1 MTFNVTRRDVMTM
14 GAQAA
19 LAAMAGSTAAPAASA
34 SATSAA
40 AAASAT
46 PATPRA
52 KAPRPPAAG
61 EAGNPADA
69 RPGTPYD
76 VVIVGGGSAG
86 AVLAARLSADRQRRV
101 LLLDAGPD
109 YAPDRYP
116 AALTDANR
124 VAASPEHD
132 WNYHSQDAARLGHD
146 IGIPR
151 GRVIG
156 GSSAVNA
163 AVAMRARPGDFAR
176 WAARGIDG
184 WSWPEVL
191 AAYRA
196 MENTPSG
203 DDAWHGRHGPFPVRQ
218 RTAAENTPSMRAFV
232 AAAENIGLP
241 HVNDFN
247 GARQH
252 GVGPYPLNVVD
263 GVRVNT
269 GIAYLSADVRARPN
283 LTIRGGAEVDR
294 VLIEGRRA
302 VGVLLADGDNVRAG
316 EVILSSGALGSP
328 AILLRSG
335 VGPKRHLEEL
345 GIATVADLPVGERLQ
360 EHPFYYN
367 VYALKASALAMT
379 PAAGAI
385 AWTRSRQAP
394 ADDLDLHISA
404 THLIDPKAS
413 PTGGAIVLA
422 CAVTLPVSN
431 GSVRLASRDPRAAP
445 LIRYNFFERET
456 DLDRMVEAVQLSRA
470 IGRAAPFADLVDHEM
485 VPGAGIDDGMALRQH
500 IIANVAG
507 YQHPTSSVP
516 MGASGDP
523 AAVVDAWGAV
533 RGIDAL
539 RVVDAS
545 ILPDIPSVATNL
557 TTIML
562 AERIAARIFV

>member
-1 MTFNVTRRDVMTM
+1 MNLKATRRGVITL
-14 GAQAA
+14 GAQTAIAAMTGGAAA
-19 LAAMAGSTAAPAASA
+19 LAAAATQSNTDAGA
-34 SATSAA
+34 
-40 AAASAT
+40 
-46 PATPRA
+46 
-52 KAPRPPAAG
+52 APRPG
-61 EAGNPADA
+61 QS
-69 RPGTPYD
+69 YD

-109 YAPDRYP
+109 FTPDHYP
-116 AALTDANR
+116 AALADANR
-124 VAASPEHD
+124 VAASPAHD
-132 WNYHSQDAARLGHD
+132 WHYHSQDADRLGHD
-146 IGIPR
+146 IGVPR

-163 AVAMRARPGDFAR
+163 AVAMRARPADFAR
-176 WAARGIDG
+176 WSDRGIEG
-184 WSWPEVL
+184 WAWPDVL

-203 DDAWHGRHGPFPVRQ
+203 DDAWHGRGGPFPVRQ

-232 AAAENIGLP
+232 AAAEALGLP
-241 HVNDFN
+241 HVADFN
-247 GARQH
+247 GASQH

-269 GIAYLSADVRARPN
+269 GMAYLSAEVRARPN

-294 VLIEGRRA
+294 VLIEHGRA
-302 VGVLLADGDNVRAG
+302 VGVRLLDGDTVRAG
-316 EVILSSGALGSP
+316 DVILSAGAIGSP

-335 VGPKRHLEEL
+335 VGPQRHLSEMD
-345 GIATVADLPVGERLQ
+345 IATVADLPVGERLQ
-360 EHPFYYN
+360 EHPFFYN

-385 AWTRSRQAP
+385 VWTRSTQAAP
-394 ADDLDLHISA
+394 DDLDLHISA

-422 CAVTLPVSN
+422 CAVTLPKSN
-431 GSVRLASRDPRAAP
+431 GSLRLASRDPRAAP
-445 LIRYNFFERET
+445 RIRYNFFEQES
-456 DLDRMVEAVQLSRA
+456 DLDRMVEAVELSRR
-470 IGRAAPFADLVDHEM
+470 IGRGAPFAELIDHEM
-485 VPGAGIDDGMALRQH
+485 APGAAMRDAKALRQN
-500 IIANVAG
+500 IVANVAG

-516 MGASGDP
+516 MGASGDR

-533 RGIDAL
+533 RGIAAL

-545 ILPDIPSVATNL
+545 IIPDIPSVATNL

-562 AERIAARIFV
+562 AERISAHLVK